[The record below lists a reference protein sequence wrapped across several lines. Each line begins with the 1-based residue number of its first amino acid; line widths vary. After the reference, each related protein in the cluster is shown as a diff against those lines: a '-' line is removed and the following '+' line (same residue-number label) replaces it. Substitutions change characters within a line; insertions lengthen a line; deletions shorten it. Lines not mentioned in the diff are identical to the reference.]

1 MTDPLFTADHPS
13 PETALW
19 RAVLFQAIR
28 DATEPPTSTRQLTPA
43 EREGF
48 TRQARAYFTLGN
60 PDFRETCTLAAVD
73 PMQVCTLVSG
83 LIASGSTL
91 PTTNRVVRH
100 DTSPSRKRST
110 APRRAT
116 SRPAPADR
124 TPDERER
131 ARTYAREYA
140 RKRRAQLVQKLG
152 IEEVRRRERE
162 AARLYRG
169 NGKAGQ

>member
-1 MTDPLFTADHPS
+1 MTTNLFLNEATS

-28 DATEPPTSTRQLTPA
+28 DATEPPTNTRQLTPA

-48 TRQARAYFTLGN
+48 TRQARAYFTLRN
-60 PDFRETCTLAAVD
+60 PDFRETCVLAGVD
-73 PMQVCTLVSG
+73 PAQVCTLVAG
-83 LIASGSTL
+83 LIASGSAL
-91 PTTNRVVRH
+91 PNTHRAGRRPGSPGIQRRTVTT
-100 DTSPSRKRST
+100 
-110 APRRAT
+110 
-116 SRPAPADR
+116 RPAPAD
-124 TPDERER
+124 RER

-140 RKRRAQLVQKLG
+140 RKRRAQLVQALG
-152 IEEVRRRERE
+152 IEEVRRQERD